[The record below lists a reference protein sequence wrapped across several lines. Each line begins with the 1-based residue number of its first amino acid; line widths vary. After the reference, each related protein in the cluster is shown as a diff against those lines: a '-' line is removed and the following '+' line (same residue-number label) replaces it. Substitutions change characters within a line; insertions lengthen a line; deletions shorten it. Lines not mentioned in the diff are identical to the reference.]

1 MPKQIAQ
8 QKEKE
13 LLITLRQNSRLSLT
27 EISKKTHI
35 PVTTIYDKLKEAC
48 DDIITRYTVL
58 LDFTKLG
65 YTVRV
70 QFFIKAHKNKRED
83 LFQHLLMHPNVN
95 SAYIVNNGYDFACDA
110 LFRDIATAEL
120 FARELEEKHR
130 VAKVDSFY
138 VLQDFKRE
146 AFLLNAVAC

>member
-1 MPKQIAQ
+1 MPKQIGQ

-13 LLITLRQNSRLSLT
+13 LLVTLRQNCRLSLT

-35 PVTTIYDKLKEAC
+35 PVTTIYGKLKEAC

-58 LDFTKLG
+58 LDFAKLG

-70 QFFIKAHKNKRED
+70 QFFIKAQKNKRED
-83 LFQHLLMHPNVN
+83 LFQHLLTHPNVN
-95 SAYIVNNGYDFACDA
+95 SASIINNGYDFACEA

-120 FARELEEKHR
+120 FARELEEKYN
-130 VAKVDSFY
+130 VPKVDCFY

-146 AFLLNAVAC
+146 AFMLDAIAC

>member
-27 EISKKTHI
+27 EISKKTQI

-58 LDFTKLG
+58 LDFAKLG
-65 YTVRV
+65 YTIRV
-70 QFFIKAHKNKRED
+70 QFFIRAHKNKRED

-110 LFRDIATAEL
+110 IFRDIATAEL
-120 FARELEEKHR
+120 FAKELEEKHR

-146 AFLLNAVAC
+146 AFFLDAVAC